1 MRAAPSCDGRSH
13 EEEDV
18 EEGQRF
24 NMYHTDK
31 PLLWL
36 HDVQASRSRTSA
48 RHDEQRIVKA
58 AGAEK

>member
-1 MRAAPSCDGRSH
+1 MRAAPSGDGRSH
-13 EEEDV
+13 KEDK
-18 EEGQRF
+18 EEGRRF
-24 NMYHTDK
+24 NMYQTDK

-36 HDVQASRSRTSA
+36 HDVQASCSRTSA